1 MTAEWSGTV
10 RRIFNIV
17 VPFTI
22 YRQKLR
28 HSVVSMCTDVIIRN
42 TTQVSVK
49 NSYLYLKTS
58 LWQGSAVL
66 CCFSG
71 RHFGHYA
78 SCAVFSLASRHHI
91 RQFMAVGGG
100 RVLMMWYAR
109 NIGAIIAL
117 LNNACGHDGAIA
129 VKCRRGAE
137 IRCGGRVVG
146 MAR

>member
-1 MTAEWSGTV
+1 
-10 RRIFNIV
+10 
-17 VPFTI
+17 
-22 YRQKLR
+22 
-28 HSVVSMCTDVIIRN
+28 
-42 TTQVSVK
+42 
-49 NSYLYLKTS
+49 
-58 LWQGSAVL
+58 
-66 CCFSG
+66 
-71 RHFGHYA
+71 
-78 SCAVFSLASRHHI
+78 
-91 RQFMAVGGG
+91 MAVGGG

>member
-1 MTAEWSGTV
+1 
-10 RRIFNIV
+10 
-17 VPFTI
+17 
-22 YRQKLR
+22 
-28 HSVVSMCTDVIIRN
+28 MCTDVIIRN

-49 NSYLYLKTS
+49 KFIP
-58 LWQGSAVL
+58 VL
-66 CCFSG
+66 ENIPVARQCGALLFQ
-71 RHFGHYA
+71 RA
-78 SCAVFSLASRHHI
+78 SFRALCELCGFFSLASRHHI

-137 IRCGGRVVG
+137 IRRGGRVVG